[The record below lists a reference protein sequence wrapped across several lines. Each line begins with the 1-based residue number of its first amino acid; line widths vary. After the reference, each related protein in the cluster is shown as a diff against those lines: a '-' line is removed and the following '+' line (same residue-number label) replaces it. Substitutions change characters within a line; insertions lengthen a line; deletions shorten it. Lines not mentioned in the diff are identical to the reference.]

1 MRFKLSAEP
10 FLSGEGGFYAL
21 NLSAAQRNE
30 GNFNVNPYRSERTA
44 FNPIQPPR
52 LD

>member
-1 MRFKLSAEP
+1 M
-10 FLSGEGGFYAL
+10 SGEGGFYAL

-30 GNFNVNPYRSERTA
+30 GNFNVNPYRSKRTA